1 MNKSFLVLFFK
12 KELLPFLSSVQHGSL
27 VRGFSYRVRFQG
39 DRFQRIL
46 NGHERA
52 VQVQGGGFFRQ
63 QAQAV
68 QDAVCAG
75 GAGLVVEGHGS
86 NSPWSNKL
94 LHAHRQPI
102 LTKL

>member
-1 MNKSFLVLFFK
+1 
-12 KELLPFLSSVQHGSL
+12 
-27 VRGFSYRVRFQG
+27 
-39 DRFQRIL
+39 
-46 NGHERA
+46 
-52 VQVQGGGFFRQ
+52 
-63 QAQAV
+63 V